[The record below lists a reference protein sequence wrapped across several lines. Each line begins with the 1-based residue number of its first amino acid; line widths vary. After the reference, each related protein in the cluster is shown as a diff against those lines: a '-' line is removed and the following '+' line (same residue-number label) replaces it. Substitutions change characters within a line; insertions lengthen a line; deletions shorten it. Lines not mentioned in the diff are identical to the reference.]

1 MSVAAQSARALRD
14 LAAKTPDI
22 AARGFARRAQRAIGR
37 PASATW
43 LLAAAQ
49 DVYFPDSL
57 GKKPNLGDRIASAY
71 IHRLIRTACAN
82 FIVAKAL
89 TEVMTLQGGAVLLAH
104 PRVLLAAVRG
114 PRLPPLNGPALTAT
128 EEAVKLGRPQKAG
141 RPANT

>member
-104 PRVLLAAVRG
+104 PGCSSPQSAAPVYPHSTG
-114 PRLPPLNGPALTAT
+114 PP
-128 EEAVKLGRPQKAG
+128 
-141 RPANT
+141 